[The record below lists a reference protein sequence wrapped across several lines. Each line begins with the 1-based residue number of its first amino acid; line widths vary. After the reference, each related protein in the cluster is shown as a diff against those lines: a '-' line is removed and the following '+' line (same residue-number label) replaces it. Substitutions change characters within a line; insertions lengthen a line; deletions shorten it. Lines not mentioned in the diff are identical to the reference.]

1 MSHGYTGYSDSKGD
15 LGKGLCRI
23 CNGNEDLESTCKKF
37 EPQLNPAP
45 GPGTN
50 AIIKS
55 IGKPKNHS
63 PLSRE
68 SVRENKEEV
77 QSEVTRS
84 SASVPAGTLSDNI
97 GNIPVGKTTLAK
109 SFMRT
114 TVYREVM
121 RLNKEFIREL
131 KDGLD
136 KKRIWS
142 GKQIRYI
149 DFLNEID
156 KLTGDDLIKW

>member
-1 MSHGYTGYSDSKGD
+1 M
-15 LGKGLCRI
+15 
-23 CNGNEDLESTCKKF
+23 
-37 EPQLNPAP
+37 
-45 GPGTN
+45 
-50 AIIKS
+50 
-55 IGKPKNHS
+55 KPKNHS

-156 KLTGDDLIKW
+156 KLTGDDLIK